1 MKNIFLVIVAIFS
14 FAFASCSSIHTVKS
28 FSSKEKLYQDFNNSV
43 RDKSVE
49 VKFINNSSLTFNN
62 GAVIKSDTLYAIN
75 YNIDKKFRKTAL
87 PEIKILKYTGS
98 DYKSA
103 ILFLQSNEQIN
114 ASDIEIAN
122 DTIEYSITKKILK
135 QTEIAPLDKIKEV
148 SYKNH
153 WLGIPGRFFIGTA
166 TGIVLGLT
174 IGSALDDNTQGGLTR
189 SEIIFLTGPSIGAL
203 IGIVWGYLDGYTYIY
218 QFNT

>member
-1 MKNIFLVIVAIFS
+1 MKNILFFILAIFS
-14 FAFASCSSIHTVKS
+14 FAITSCTSIYTVKS

-49 VKFINNSSLTFNN
+49 VKFINDSSLTFNN

-103 ILFLQSNEQIN
+103 ILFLQSNKQIN

-122 DTIEYSITKKILK
+122 DTLALG
-135 QTEIAPLDKIKEV
+135 TEKFPLG
-148 SYKNH
+148 N
-153 WLGIPGRFFIGTA
+153 
-166 TGIVLGLT
+166 
-174 IGSALDDNTQGGLTR
+174 
-189 SEIIFLTGPSIGAL
+189 
-203 IGIVWGYLDGYTYIY
+203 
-218 QFNT
+218 